1 MSRRS
6 AQSFAITAV
15 DVGTRI
21 GAHARR
27 ETRHRVVTLATQGKA
42 TRPARL
48 GGVPNAYPDLGTH
61 LLLNRR
67 RRRRRRRR
75 HRRRRHR
82 HRRRR
87 RRRRRRPHCPRRR
100 HRLAARVLELRQG
113 CSRHKVR

>member
-48 GGVPNAYPDLGTH
+48 GGVPNTYPDLGTH

-67 RRRRRRRR
+67 RR
-75 HRRRRHR
+75 
-82 HRRRR
+82 
-87 RRRRRRPHCPRRR
+87 
-100 HRLAARVLELRQG
+100 RLAARVLELRQG